1 MTRQGF
7 SHLGSGTV
15 PYIEDL
21 QNNDDP
27 SKRYRDGSQVIV
39 VNPEDFS
46 VFRNGD
52 CYQVSLASSTATRL
66 DKGLENRR
74 AVAIAN
80 LSSTETIYVGF
91 NDTVSLTGVNGG
103 FPIFPQT
110 SISLDATN
118 RMSIY
123 AISASALDV
132 SVMEVA

>member
-1 MTRQGF
+1 MARQGF

-21 QNNDDP
+21 QNHDDP
-27 SKRYRDGSQVIV
+27 TKRYRDGSQVIV

-52 CYQVSLASSTATRL
+52 CYQVSLSASTVTRL

-91 NDTVSLTGVNGG
+91 DNTVSVTGANGG

-118 RMSIY
+118 RIAIY
-123 AISASALDV
+123 GISASAVDV
-132 SVMEVA
+132 SIMEVS

>member
-1 MTRQGF
+1 MARQGF

-15 PYIEDL
+15 PYIEEL
-21 QNNDDP
+21 QNHPDP
-27 SKRYRDGSQVIV
+27 NQRHRDGSQVIV

-52 CYQVSLASSTATRL
+52 CYQVTLAPSTATRL

-91 NDTVSLTGVNGG
+91 DDTVSLAGGNGG

-118 RMSIY
+118 RISIY
-123 AISASALDV
+123 AIAGSTLDV